1 MWINQ
6 KEQSSQKYK
15 LCEDESTRNLV
26 RAIKHKQ
33 DEVFTRVA
41 DRLRDNEDQC
51 ASSFLSADY
60 YYHAQCKRKYMRDFI
75 VQTSSSD
82 SEHEVKDYEI
92 KLNLFK
98 RAVPYFDALINTGDC
113 CTMSDAVGFTLTL
126 DEEGEVLSRTMYNRD
141 MKKLLLDHYGEL
153 NTIAPNTQANEPDLF
168 FSSTITAANIAV
180 KLKNQDILKEA
191 ASQIR
196 EALLKVDFGL
206 QDSFCDSNDLR
217 ESWETTPI
225 PDCLLTFY
233 SVLYSVP
240 KYKLFSTAA
249 RDLDELVNPIL
260 EEDSGNGESEEKS
273 YDTENDEHPWTGDKK
288 SYHDILSVSADVLW
302 IA

>member
-1 MWINQ
+1 
-6 KEQSSQKYK
+6 
-15 LCEDESTRNLV
+15 
-26 RAIKHKQ
+26 
-33 DEVFTRVA
+33 
-41 DRLRDNEDQC
+41 
-51 ASSFLSADY
+51 
-60 YYHAQCKRKYMRDFI
+60 MRDFI

-126 DEEGEVLSRTMYNRD
+126 AEEGEVLSGTLYNRD

-153 NTIAPNTQANEPDLF
+153 ITIAPNTRANEPDLF

-196 EALLKVDFGL
+196 EALLNVDFGL

-217 ESWETTPI
+217 ESW
-225 PDCLLTFY
+225 
-233 SVLYSVP
+233 
-240 KYKLFSTAA
+240 
-249 RDLDELVNPIL
+249 
-260 EEDSGNGESEEKS
+260 
-273 YDTENDEHPWTGDKK
+273 
-288 SYHDILSVSADVLW
+288 
-302 IA
+302 